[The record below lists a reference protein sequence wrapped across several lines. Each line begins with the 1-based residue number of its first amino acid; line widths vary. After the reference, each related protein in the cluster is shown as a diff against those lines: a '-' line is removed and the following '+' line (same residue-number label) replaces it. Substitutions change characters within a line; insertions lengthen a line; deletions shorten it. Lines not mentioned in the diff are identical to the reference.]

1 MKKTV
6 MAMIALTLSGTVL
19 AQSPEQIVADA
30 NHQWNQALNQ
40 GQVEQLVSLY
50 NKDATV
56 SPGNGAV
63 LKGQAEIE
71 SLFSGFIDNGVHN
84 HQIETVDVMASDE
97 QITQIGYWQAEGVDA
112 EQQPTSFGGVLVTVL
127 EKNAEGEWA
136 LQSHVWNMKP

>member
-1 MKKTV
+1 MKKVIMTL
-6 MAMIALTLSGTVL
+6 AALSLSGAAMADTP
-19 AQSPEQIVADA
+19 QSIVSKA
-30 NHQWNQALNQ
+30 NQQWNQALNQ
-40 GQVEQLVSLY
+40 GNVEQLVSLY
-50 NKDATV
+50 DKTATV

-63 LKGQAEIE
+63 LEGHDEIKT
-71 SLFSGFIDNGVHN
+71 LFSGFINNGVHN

-112 EQQPTSFGGVLVTVL
+112 EQQPTSFGGVLITVL